1 MYFDI
6 QNSETRSRS
15 PGKQSPGFLCFF
27 SVCCT
32 FFKNIRMG
40 KFAIDLKSG
49 NIVKES
55 ELIVGIDLGTTNS
68 LVAYMNRGKPEAVR
82 GKDGKSAL
90 LPSIVHFSA
99 DGNVVVGDLAKQK
112 LISEPQNTI
121 YSVKRLMG
129 KSYSDLEGIDGY
141 FGYHILDDDPDSLV
155 KIRVK
160 SKYYTPIELS
170 AEILKELKRRIENAL
185 GEPVTKAVITVPAYF
200 NDAQRQATRDA
211 GKLAGLDVLRIVNEP
226 TAASLAYGIGILPEQ
241 AETVAVYDLG
251 GGTFDISILKIH
263 EGIFEVL
270 STNGDT
276 FLGGDDFDRAITDHW
291 IRQNRLSPDAVK
303 GDKNLSQAIRLEAEN
318 AKKQLSY
325 SDAYEGA
332 VNELSCRISRQEFE
346 ALILPFVDKTLKCCA
361 NALQDAKIDC
371 SQIDRVI
378 MVGGS
383 TRVPLVKQSVSG
395 FFGQEA
401 YDKINPDEVV
411 ALGAA
416 IQADILAG
424 NQKDLLLLDITPLSL
439 GIETIGGLM
448 DVIIP
453 RNSKIPT
460 SVGRRYTTSVD
471 GQRNLKIA
479 VFQGERDLVE
489 HNRKLGE
496 FTLKGIPPM
505 PAGLPKI
512 EIQFLLNADGILKVK
527 ALEER
532 SGVEQAIEVKPQYG
546 ISEEAMATML
556 LDSIRHAQEDME
568 IRGLMEA
575 RNEGNSIVLSAAKFL
590 QQHHALLTEAE
601 IAALRSYA
609 ESLKA
614 AIEGTDK
621 DRINQA
627 IEALNTFSNPL
638 AHRAMDFTIAE
649 AMQGKKIGS

>member
-1 MYFDI
+1 
-6 QNSETRSRS
+6 
-15 PGKQSPGFLCFF
+15 
-27 SVCCT
+27 
-32 FFKNIRMG
+32 MG

-129 KSYSDLEGIDGY
+129 KSYRDLEGIDGY

-291 IRQNRLSPDAVK
+291 IRQNRLNPDAVK

-361 NALQDAKIDC
+361 NALQDAKIDR

-439 GIETIGGLM
+439 GIETVGGLM

-496 FTLKGIPPM
+496 FILKGIPPM

>member
-1 MYFDI
+1 
-6 QNSETRSRS
+6 
-15 PGKQSPGFLCFF
+15 
-27 SVCCT
+27 
-32 FFKNIRMG
+32 
-40 KFAIDLKSG
+40 
-49 NIVKES
+49 
-55 ELIVGIDLGTTNS
+55 
-68 LVAYMNRGKPEAVR
+68 
-82 GKDGKSAL
+82 
-90 LPSIVHFSA
+90 
-99 DGNVVVGDLAKQK
+99 
-112 LISEPQNTI
+112 
-121 YSVKRLMG
+121 
-129 KSYSDLEGIDGY
+129 
-141 FGYHILDDDPDSLV
+141 
-155 KIRVK
+155 
-160 SKYYTPIELS
+160 
-170 AEILKELKRRIENAL
+170 
-185 GEPVTKAVITVPAYF
+185 
-200 NDAQRQATRDA
+200 
-211 GKLAGLDVLRIVNEP
+211 
-226 TAASLAYGIGILPEQ
+226 
-241 AETVAVYDLG
+241 
-251 GGTFDISILKIH
+251 
-263 EGIFEVL
+263 
-270 STNGDT
+270 
-276 FLGGDDFDRAITDHW
+276 
-291 IRQNRLSPDAVK
+291 
-303 GDKNLSQAIRLEAEN
+303 
-318 AKKQLSY
+318 
-325 SDAYEGA
+325 
-332 VNELSCRISRQEFE
+332 
-346 ALILPFVDKTLKCCA
+346 
-361 NALQDAKIDC
+361 
-371 SQIDRVI
+371 
-378 MVGGS
+378 
-383 TRVPLVKQSVSG
+383 
-395 FFGQEA
+395 
-401 YDKINPDEVV
+401 
-411 ALGAA
+411 
-416 IQADILAG
+416 
-424 NQKDLLLLDITPLSL
+424 
-439 GIETIGGLM
+439 M

>member
-1 MYFDI
+1 
-6 QNSETRSRS
+6 
-15 PGKQSPGFLCFF
+15 
-27 SVCCT
+27 
-32 FFKNIRMG
+32 MG

-112 LISEPQNTI
+112 LIAEPQNTI

-129 KSYSDLEGIDGY
+129 KSYRDLEGIDGY

-276 FLGGDDFDRAITDHW
+276 FLGGDDFDRAITEHW
-291 IRQNRLSPDAVK
+291 IRQNHLSPAAVK

-332 VNELSCRISRQEFE
+332 VNGLSCRISRQEFE
-346 ALILPFVDKTLKCCA
+346 ALIQPFVDKTLQCCA
-361 NALQDAKIDC
+361 NALQDAKIDR

-439 GIETIGGLM
+439 GIETVGGLM

-609 ESLKA
+609 DSLKA
-614 AIEGTDK
+614 AIDGTDK

-649 AMQGKKIGS
+649 AMQGRKIGS